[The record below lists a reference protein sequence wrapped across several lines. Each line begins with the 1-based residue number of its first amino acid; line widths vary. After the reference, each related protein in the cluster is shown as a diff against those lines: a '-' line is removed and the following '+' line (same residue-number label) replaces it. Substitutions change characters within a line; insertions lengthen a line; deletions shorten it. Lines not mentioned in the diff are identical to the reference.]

1 MDKGDN
7 VINKRTVYAIRALYE
22 LAQSQEY
29 SSTTDA
35 IAQARNI
42 SKKFLPQILSDLSR
56 AGLVRTTRGFGGGV
70 RLSRPPEKI
79 SILEIIEVVQ
89 GNIFE
94 SEGGKNLKDGEPL
107 DARLLE
113 LFGKAQDAMRAE
125 FARMRL
131 SDLKARTRSRR
142 RRSK

>member
-56 AGLVRTTRGFGGGV
+56 AGLVRTTRGFGEAEF
-70 RLSRPPEKI
+70 RQI
-79 SILEIIEVVQ
+79 ADWIIEVVDGLAAHGED
-89 GNIFE
+89 GNAAVEEKVKAEVAALCERFPLYP
-94 SEGGKNLKDGEPL
+94 NL
-107 DARLLE
+107 
-113 LFGKAQDAMRAE
+113 
-125 FARMRL
+125 
-131 SDLKARTRSRR
+131 
-142 RRSK
+142 

>member
-1 MDKGDN
+1 

-22 LAQSQEY
+22 LAQSKEY

-94 SEGGKNLKDGEPL
+94 SEGGKNLRGGEAP
-107 DARLLE
+107 DARLME
-113 LFGKAQDAMRAE
+113 LFGKAQDAMKKE
-125 FARMRL
+125 FSRMRL
-131 SDLKARTRSRR
+131 SDLKAKSRPR
-142 RRSK
+142 RKKSR

>member
-79 SILEIIEVVQ
+79 SILEIIPRAFFLFLLILRTLELVWLKRGAHVQ
-89 GNIFE
+89 GR
-94 SEGGKNLKDGEPL
+94 G
-107 DARLLE
+107 
-113 LFGKAQDAMRAE
+113 
-125 FARMRL
+125 
-131 SDLKARTRSRR
+131 RR
-142 RRSK
+142 